1 MTRKPKSSEKPAAK
15 VDGGEEERGRFAY
28 DALDR
33 TIHER
38 ARLGIMASLVAN
50 ADGLLFPELRK
61 LCDLTDGNL
70 NRHLQVLQ
78 DAGLVEVLKQ
88 GEGRASQ
95 STCKLTRR
103 GRAEF
108 AAYVEALER
117 VVHDAASARKA
128 LDAGGPV
135 TRSTS
140 TRPGWSAT

>member
-1 MTRKPKSSEKPAAK
+1 MKRKTPADKTSAEH
-15 VDGGEEERGRFAY
+15 DERGRFAY
-28 DALDR
+28 EALDR

-38 ARLGIMASLVAN
+38 ARLGIMASLAAN

-70 NRHLQVLQ
+70 NRHLLVLQ
-78 DAGLVEVLKQ
+78 EAGLVEVLKQ

-117 VVHDAASARKA
+117 VLQDAAAARKA
-128 LDAGGPV
+128 LDAGGST
-135 TRSTS
+135 TRAASNK
-140 TRPGWSAT
+140 PGWSTG